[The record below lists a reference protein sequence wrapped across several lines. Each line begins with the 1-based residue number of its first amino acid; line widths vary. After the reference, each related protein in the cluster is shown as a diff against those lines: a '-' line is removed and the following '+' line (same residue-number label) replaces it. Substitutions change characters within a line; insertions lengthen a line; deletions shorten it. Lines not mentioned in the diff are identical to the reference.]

1 MSVECPTCLEN
12 MEQPMA
18 LPCLHT
24 FCKSCAARLGAS
36 RPLKC
41 PICRHVASKHK
52 RIDPFKPNYA
62 LAELIEQLKQPE
74 PPKCTWRTL
83 FRRGI

>member
-1 MSVECPTCLEN
+1 MSIECPTCLET

-24 FCKSCAARLGAS
+24 FCKSCAADLGAS

-41 PICRHVASKHK
+41 PICRHVASTSKK
-52 RIDPFKPNYA
+52 VDPFKPNYA
-62 LAELIEQLKQPE
+62 LAELMEQLKQPE
-74 PPKCTWRTL
+74 PPKCTWRTM
-83 FRRGI
+83 FRRDT